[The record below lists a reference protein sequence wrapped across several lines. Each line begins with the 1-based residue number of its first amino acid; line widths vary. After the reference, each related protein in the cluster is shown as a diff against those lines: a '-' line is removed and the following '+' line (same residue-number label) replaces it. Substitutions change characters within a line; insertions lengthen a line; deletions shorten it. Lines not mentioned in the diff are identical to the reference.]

1 VRWALPGQSDGVLNV
16 TPATSFP
23 PASRA
28 VLSVAAPFRR
38 GGAEA
43 GLPQRVRIL
52 KWGENVGRTTGAR
65 ILVDEVVA
73 ETLAANQEL
82 VAIERVPMD
91 YEHQSVKDHP
101 NYQPDPRHSPGAGTI
116 EVVVG
121 EGVYLSRIDYSPSGL
136 EHAPG
141 YQDVSGVIHLD
152 AECRPL
158 WISSVAL
165 TQTGDVAGMEF
176 SEAMAVLSARFNP
189 LTSPD
194 PQIQPAMTPAD
205 YRPLLLKMLKLPDD
219 TTDEELVAAAETEG
233 NAPSEPQDPMTPPV
247 ADTTAALSALTT
259 RLTELEARATG
270 SERAALVARASRE
283 GKVIPLSAELITQT
297 SVAVLTAMVDA
308 LPAGEVPLDATQR
321 KVAPADSTAA
331 LSADESHA
339 AKLLGLSPEQ
349 YQKGKTAA

>member
-1 VRWALPGQSDGVLNV
+1 MNAASATPLP
-16 TPATSFP
+16 TA
-23 PASRA
+23 ASA

-38 GGAEA
+38 GGAEV

-73 ETLAANQEL
+73 ATLTANQEL

-101 NYQPDPRHSPGAGTI
+101 NFQPDPRHSPGAGTI

-121 EGVYLSRIDYSPSGL
+121 EGVFLSAIDYSPSGL

-152 AECRPL
+152 ADARPV

-176 SEAMAVLSARFNP
+176 SEAMAVLSARSAAP
-189 LTSPD
+189 TTLTLST
-194 PQIQPAMTPAD
+194 PAMTPDD
-205 YRPLLLKMLKLPDD
+205 YRPLLLKILKLKEDA
-219 TTDEELVAAAETEG
+219 TDEELVAAAEQESQEPPEPDDKMKPPAATE
-233 NAPSEPQDPMTPPV
+233 
-247 ADTTAALSALTT
+247 TAALSALNT
-259 RLTELEARATG
+259 RLELLESRAADH
-270 SERAALVARASRE
+270 ERAALVARASRE
-283 GKVIPLSAELITQT
+283 GKVIPLSAELISAT
-297 SVAVLTAMVDA
+297 SVAVLTALVDG
-308 LPAGEVPLDATQR
+308 LPAGAVPLDPTHR
-321 KVAPADSTAA
+321 KVATTETAV
-331 LSADESHA
+331 LNADESHA
-339 AKLLGLSPEQ
+339 AKQLGLTPEQ
-349 YQKGKTAA
+349 FLKGKVTA